1 MTALDRVTHAI
12 VSWAVVPERDEATL
26 QAVVD
31 YAPQAT
37 AYYSDGFPTYQT
49 LVYGLTATHT
59 ALPNK
64 SQTYTVEGGNADLR
78 HYLARLGRK
87 SRCFSRCIVALRRA
101 VKLFVWCYN
110 HRQLWKQ
117 RYPRYPKHVIEFV
130 PPRC

>member
-1 MTALDRVTHAI
+1 M
-12 VSWAVVPERDEATL
+12 VPERDAATL

-31 YAPQAT
+31 GALQAST
-37 AYYSDGFPTYQT
+37 YYSDGFPTYAG
-49 LVYGLTATHT
+49 LVYGLDATYH

-87 SRCFSRCIVALRRA
+87 SRCFSRCIEALRRA

-110 HRQLWKQ
+110 QRQLWKQ
-117 RYPRYPKHVIEFV
+117 RYPQYAKHVMEFV
-130 PPRC
+130 PPCS